1 MAYIYSAFYQPSQTG
16 LPVQRSLSI
25 NYPFNDKIYAN
36 NYQYEFLFGDD
47 ILIAPSSNE
56 KSKRFICR
64 KAIGINYLPFVKFEN
79 TIDTSWV

>member
-56 KSKRFICR
+56 KSKKI
-64 KAIGINYLPFVKFEN
+64 YLPQGDWYKLFTVCK
-79 TIDTSWV
+79 V